1 MLSSRT
7 LPRWAAE
14 YGDIRHNLNFVHSL
28 DALAAHVY
36 YASNGAAPGR
46 DDLEYRS
53 ELAKQHSEFAL
64 LRDIATRYFLIHRFI
79 AASDPCGPARRK

>member
-1 MLSSRT
+1 MKLKAASCGVTSAVAP
-7 LPRWAAE
+7 LEYLIYVVEPNLAALAAE

-46 DDLEYRS
+46 DDE
-53 ELAKQHSEFAL
+53 EEEFIEPSL
-64 LRDIATRYFLIHRFI
+64 FPI
-79 AASDPCGPARRK
+79 